1 MPLKSLR
8 FQSRTLFILLFL
20 APLAVLFGTRPAEAV
35 SIDWVTVGNPGNL
48 ADTTGFGAVAY
59 SYKISK
65 YEVTNGQYVE
75 FLNAV
80 AAENPHSLY
89 EQSLMG
95 GAITQSGLSGNYT
108 YATVSGRANEPVT
121 GANWGASLRFA
132 NWLHNGQ
139 PQSVSPFD
147 PSTTEDGAYLLL
159 AMAPGLRKTGAQVFV
174 PNDDEWYKAAYFNGT
189 SFLDYPTAGPT
200 TCAAPG
206 STPNTANCNNQAPG
220 STDRGAYTASAGPYG
235 TFDQGGNVSEW
246 SETIHGTVND
256 PFLAY
261 RWGGAYDG
269 SAADLVAGAPPL
281 LDPRFGSASSGFR
294 VAAIPEPSTALLLG
308 LGLLSVAAC
317 RRHSPLN
324 PQQRPRHGAR
334 IGI

>member
-1 MPLKSLR
+1 MSFKSLR
-8 FQSRTLFILLFL
+8 FQFRTLLVLLFL
-20 APLAVLFGTRPAEAV
+20 APLAALFGTRPAEAV
-35 SIDWVTVGNPGNL
+35 SIDWVTVGDPGNL

-95 GAITQSGLSGNYT
+95 GAIAQSGTSGNYT
-108 YATVSGRANEPVT
+108 YASALGRANEPVT

-139 PQSVSPFD
+139 PSSVSPFD

-189 SFLDYPTAGPT
+189 SYLDYPTAGPT

-206 STPNTANCNNQAPG
+206 STPNTANCNNMAPG
-220 STDRGAYTASAGPYG
+220 PTDRGAYTASVGPYG

-246 SETIHGTVND
+246 SETIHSTIND

-269 SAADLVAGAPPL
+269 SAADLVAGTPPL
-281 LDPRFGSASSGFR
+281 FNPRYGTASSGFR

-308 LGLLSVAAC
+308 LGLLGVAAC
-317 RRHSPLN
+317 SRNSPLN
-324 PQQRPRHGAR
+324 RHSAPVGGLR